1 MIGATQARSGCLAAD
16 ARKGAMMP
24 IVDRPTELSEEVLE
38 EVKAGQQA
46 AIEAVRKFVATVD
59 KTLEEDEGPSQRE
72 EIVDS
77 ALKMADRLVE
87 TQYDF
92 LRKVVRSAGESLG
105 ASSGAK

>member
-1 MIGATQARSGCLAAD
+1 MAIA
-16 ARKGAMMP
+16 
-24 IVDRPTELSEEVLE
+24 DRPTELSEELLE
-38 EVKAGQQA
+38 EMKQGQEA
-46 AIEAVRKFVATVD
+46 AIEAVRKFTDAVD
-59 KTLEEDEGPSQRE
+59 KTLEEGEGPSQRE

-105 ASSGAK
+105 ASSDTKQATPR

>member
-1 MIGATQARSGCLAAD
+1 
-16 ARKGAMMP
+16 MMP
-24 IVDRPTELSEEVLE
+24 VADRPTELSEEVLE

-46 AIEAVRKFVATVD
+46 AIEAVRKFTDAID
-59 KTLEEDEGPSQRE
+59 KTLGEGEGPSQRE

-92 LRKVVRSAGESLG
+92 LRKVVRSAGASLG
-105 ASSGAK
+105 ASSAPSKPK